1 MVAVWT
7 IVTVDWFDMF
17 TATSRVMLTGVS
29 KVMLTGIPKVMLTG
43 VSKVMSTGVS
53 SVMFADSVVS
63 EIGALVVV
71 VVDDLLLVVVGSDVV
86 DANTTGAG
94 HVAVYSTAE
103 S

>member
-1 MVAVWT
+1 MVAVCT

-17 TATSRVMLTGVS
+17 TAISRVMFTGLSKVMLTGVS
-29 KVMLTGIPKVMLTG
+29 KVML
-43 VSKVMSTGVS
+43 TGVS

-63 EIGALVVV
+63 EIGELV

>member
-1 MVAVWT
+1 MVAVCT

-17 TATSRVMLTGVS
+17 TAISRVMFTGLSKVMLTGVS
-29 KVMLTGIPKVMLTG
+29 KVMLTG
-43 VSKVMSTGVS
+43 VSRVILTGVS
-53 SVMFADSVVS
+53 SVMFALVVVS
-63 EIGALVVV
+63 ENGELVV
-71 VVDDLLLVVVGSDVV
+71 VVDDLLLMVEGSEVV